1 MKPRG
6 GNKATLLQQMKEQV
20 KVASE
25 EVEKVVTK
33 KPSSQLSD
41 LKPIVTLDNDGQQM
55 FKMVLNYLEDTGLLE
70 SVDVVTITMLAKNLS
85 MFIMLSREIQTIDD
99 IVQNYENGSS
109 NVSGKMTALSKV
121 QGEVGKLSAK
131 LGLSPMDRARMM
143 GAAVNAANANSKSAE
158 GDDIDKLT

>member
-1 MKPRG
+1 MA
-6 GNKATLLQQMKEQV
+6 NKNTLLQQMREATAPAK
-20 KVASE
+20 A
-25 EVEKVVTK
+25 EVSLVLKADGK
-33 KPSSQLSD
+33 KTSD
-41 LKPIVTLDNDGQQM
+41 LKPIVNLDKEGERM
-55 FKMVLNYLEDTGLLE
+55 FTMVLDYLDETGLLE

-99 IVQNYENGSS
+99 IVQVYENGSS

-143 GAAVNAANANSKSAE
+143 GAAVNAASANSKRAE
-158 GDDIDKLT
+158 GDEIDDLVG

>member
-1 MKPRG
+1 MRPKG

-20 KVASE
+20 RVASE
-25 EVEKVVTK
+25 EVEKVVAK
-33 KPSSQLSD
+33 KSSSQLSN
-41 LKPIVTLDNDGQQM
+41 LKPIVTLDDDGQQM

-99 IVQNYENGSS
+99 IVQNYDNGSS

-158 GDDIDKLT
+158 GDAIDDLT

>member
-1 MKPRG
+1 MKAKG
-6 GNKATLLQQMKEQV
+6 GNKATLLQQMKE
-20 KVASE
+20 KVNTAKSE
-25 EVEKVVTK
+25 VDKVVTK
-33 KPSSQLSD
+33 SKNTPTSS
-41 LKPIVTLDNDGQQM
+41 LKPIVTLDEEGEGM
-55 FKMVLNYLEDTGLLE
+55 FKMVLNYLDDTGLLE

-99 IVQNYENGSS
+99 IVQVYENGSS

-121 QGEVGKLSAK
+121 QGEVAKLSAK

-158 GDDIDKLT
+158 GDEIDKLM

>member
-20 KVASE
+20 KVASQ

-33 KPSSQLSD
+33 KPPSQFCD
-41 LKPIVTLDNDGQQM
+41 LNPIVRLDDDGQQM
-55 FKMVLNYLEDTGLLE
+55 FNMVLNYLEDTGLLE